1 MASESTRI
9 SIKLLID
16 QERNKVILSEAG
28 NDFVDT
34 LRTILMFPLGSIP
47 RLFCKLQIPE
57 PGCLINLYNRVENLN
72 TNICRTHAYKYMLLY
87 PRTVHENRLKKM
99 KLNMDLRKVDE
110 QGCFWKVISFNS
122 FISWESR
129 IFHHIKEEVLEIDS
143 YEMSNLLSYS
153 LVSKTTLTD
162 AFLRKQRILSG
173 EKSLL
178 VVPNMEETVENDVKT
193 NSKKAV
199 LQPFYSCPKE
209 FPSICSEVRFSSFLD
224 PESPNPNSSFSSGY
238 VLKNSSFLVADD
250 LVVKSLSSVSIISV
264 LKKSNILLVDVE
276 QQVISIGQVF
286 SSEGTELLFNTRAEY
301 IFRFWDQN
309 SLISSPQN
317 SAPDFFQPFS
327 PNQASIHLPFIFISS
342 KVRFRF
348 FFFYFNPTASLTQP
362 FLLALPPATFIPPLF
377 HVSQLKSPVPP
388 FFSIASILFMIS
400 V

>member
-87 PRTVHENRLKKM
+87 PRTIHENSCG
-99 KLNMDLRKVDE
+99 KLMNRDVS
-110 QGCFWKVISFNS
+110 G
-122 FISWESR
+122 SWESR

-193 NSKKAV
+193 SMKIILRKSDWKILFAETNEDFVDLLFSFLTIPFDSNSKKAV

-276 QQVISIGQVF
+276 QQVISIGQCVLVRALA
-286 SSEGTELLFNTRAEY
+286 LLKACLC
-301 IFRFWDQN
+301 
-309 SLISSPQN
+309 SSSPL
-317 SAPDFFQPFS
+317 S
-327 PNQASIHLPFIFISS
+327 HLKNYIV
-342 KVRFRF
+342 KKRERE
-348 FFFYFNPTASLTQP
+348 
-362 FLLALPPATFIPPLF
+362 PL
-377 HVSQLKSPVPP
+377 Q
-388 FFSIASILFMIS
+388 
-400 V
+400 